1 MKRRAFLGAA
11 GLAVL
16 AGCARPHP
24 VAVPVGPPRRG
35 GRLRVGMVGAGKSE
49 SFNPAGT
56 SSAMI
61 NMAMTCA
68 VFDPL
73 VDVGPNLEMRP
84 ALATHWT
91 PDKNAQTWTFTLRE
105 GVTWHDG
112 KPFTTQDVIYTL
124 RWMAG
129 PENSLSVNVANVDL
143 DRVKASGPHSIVIPL
158 KSPDLLFPQTISNGW
173 IVQDGTTDFSR
184 PIGTGPFVF
193 VSLDQGQQSVCRRNP
208 VYWDKGKPYVD
219 ELVIQSIDDDT
230 ARVNALLGGQIDVL
244 AQMPFT
250 QARAH
255 ASSGI
260 RLLDSPSVAS
270 QAFYMAVDHKPFD
283 DVRVRQAM
291 RLLVDRQQLVDVALF
306 GFGTVANDLFGQGLP
321 FYADAI
327 PQRRR
332 DVQQARSLLAQAG
345 YADGLTVTLETAAV
359 APGMVEAA
367 TLFAQQ
373 AKAGGVTINVSQV
386 DATSY
391 FDPTL
396 QYLQRPFAQTF
407 WAGFANLSGFYQYA
421 ALVDGFGNETHWTNE
436 QTGEQIATAMAA
448 TQEADAKSAWH
459 AVQQEQWDTGGYIW
473 WANVNNLDA
482 TSSRVAGI
490 APSRYLAL
498 GLPSGLANAYF
509 TA

>member
-1 MKRRAFLGAA
+1 ML
-11 GLAVL
+11 
-16 AGCARPHP
+16 
-24 VAVPVGPPRRG
+24 
-35 GRLRVGMVGAGKSE
+35 GAGKSE
-49 SFNPAGT
+49 SFNPSGAT
-56 SSAMI
+56 SALI

-68 VFDPL
+68 VYDSL
-73 VDVGPNLEMRP
+73 VDIGPNMEIRP
-84 ALATHWT
+84 ALATRWT
-91 PDKNAQTWTFTLRE
+91 SDKDAQTWTLTLRE

-112 KPFTTQDVIYTL
+112 KPFTVQDVIYTL
-124 RWMAG
+124 RWMAD
-129 PENSLSVNVANVDL
+129 PDNQLSVSVANVDL
-143 DRVKASGPHSIVIPL
+143 DHVKATGPHSIVIPL
-158 KSPDLLFPQTISNGW
+158 KSPDLLFPQTISACW
-173 IVQDGTTDFSR
+173 VVQDGTTDFSK
-184 PIGTGPFVF
+184 PVGTGPFIF
-193 VSLDQGQQSVCRRNP
+193 ASLDQGRQSVCRRNP

-219 ELVIQSIDDDT
+219 ELVIQSIDDNT

-260 RLLDSPSVAS
+260 RLLDTPSTAS
-270 QAFYMAVDHKPFD
+270 QAFYMAVDRKPFD

-291 RLLVDRQQLVDVALF
+291 RLLVDRRQLVDVALF
-306 GFGTVANDLFGQGLP
+306 GFGTVANDLFGKGLE
-321 FYADAI
+321 FFADAI
-327 PQRRR
+327 PQRKR
-332 DVQQARSLLAQAG
+332 DVQQARALLAQAG

-373 AKAGGVTINVSQV
+373 AKDGGVTINVSQV

-396 QYLQRPFAQTF
+396 QYLQRPFAQTL
-407 WAGFANLSGFYQYA
+407 WAGFANLANFYQYA
-421 ALVDGFGNETHWTNE
+421 VLPDGYGNETHWTKE
-436 QTGEQIATAMAA
+436 QTGVQVAAAMAA
-448 TQEADAKSAWH
+448 TRESAAQSAWL
-459 AVQQEQWDTGGYIW
+459 AVQQEQWDAGGYIW

-490 APSRYLAL
+490 TPSRYLAL